1 MCGGMVC
8 GGMVCGGMVCGGMV
22 CGGMVCGGM
31 VCGGMVCGGM
41 VCGGMVCG
49 GMVCGGMV
57 CGGMVCGG
65 MVCGGMVCGGMVF
78 GVIVCRGADTTHS
91 PVGHAYFQVIE
102 QTRVEVHQTPYV
114 AQDLL
119 QNLIR
124 DDWFVVVTVTVYP
137 CTEVFMEQ
145 TQTFDVPASRI
156 GGLC

>member
-1 MCGGMVC
+1 MCG
-8 GGMVCGGMVCGGMV
+8 
-22 CGGMVCGGM
+22 
-31 VCGGMVCGGM
+31 
-41 VCGGMVCG
+41 
-49 GMVCGGMV
+49 
-57 CGGMVCGG
+57 
-65 MVCGGMVCGGMVF
+65 
-78 GVIVCRGADTTHS
+78 GADTTHS

-156 GGLC
+156 GGPC

>member
-65 MVCGGMVCGGMVF
+65 MVCGGTVCGGMVC
-78 GVIVCRGADTTHS
+78 GGADTTHS

-156 GGLC
+156 GGPC

>member
-57 CGGMVCGG
+57 CG
-65 MVCGGMVCGGMVF
+65 
-78 GVIVCRGADTTHS
+78 GADTTHS

-145 TQTFDVPASRI
+145 TQTFDVPASRREAK
-156 GGLC
+156 LVTTQPMETET

>member
-1 MCGGMVC
+1 MWGDGVWRVVC

-31 VCGGMVCGGM
+31 VCAGMVCGGM

-49 GMVCGGMV
+49 GMVCG
-57 CGGMVCGG
+57 
-65 MVCGGMVCGGMVF
+65 
-78 GVIVCRGADTTHS
+78 GADTTHS

-137 CTEVFMEQ
+137 RTEVFMEQ

-156 GGLC
+156 GGPC